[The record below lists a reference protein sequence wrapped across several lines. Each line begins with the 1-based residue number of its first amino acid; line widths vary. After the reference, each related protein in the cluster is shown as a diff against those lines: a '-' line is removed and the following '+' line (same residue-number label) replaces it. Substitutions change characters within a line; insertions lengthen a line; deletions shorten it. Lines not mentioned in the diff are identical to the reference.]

1 MRNLNIKAVNMDMT
15 PAIDQRFREKMD
27 SLDKYIDQDDESVE
41 CSARVSKE
49 TGRAGDMFKAEVSL
63 HTSGKNFGAV
73 AENADMYV
81 AIDDVKEAV
90 ERKIISYK
98 DKKRSIFKRGASKAK
113 DLLRGFK
120 KF

>member
-1 MRNLNIKAVNMDMT
+1 MRNLKIQGINMEVT
-15 PAIDQRFREKMD
+15 PAIDQHFREKLNG
-27 SLDKYIDQDDESVE
+27 LDKYIDQNDESVE
-41 CSARVSKE
+41 CNARVSKE

-63 HTSGKNFGAV
+63 HTAGKNFGAV